1 MNITLSKVVGLNF
14 QVIEESLYKV
24 NQISRKL
31 PKSVSK
37 ESTSGGNNNNNNNNN
52 RRFRAVVNN
61 LGELGDKNS
70 VIENNIKTRKNAKKG
85 KCF

>member
-1 MNITLSKVVGLNF
+1 M
-14 QVIEESLYKV
+14 YKV

-52 RRFRAVVNN
+52 RQFRAVANKLADSADQISVT
-61 LGELGDKNS
+61 KN
-70 VIENNIKTRKNAKKG
+70 VIKTRKSTKKG
-85 KCF
+85 KKDLVLQ